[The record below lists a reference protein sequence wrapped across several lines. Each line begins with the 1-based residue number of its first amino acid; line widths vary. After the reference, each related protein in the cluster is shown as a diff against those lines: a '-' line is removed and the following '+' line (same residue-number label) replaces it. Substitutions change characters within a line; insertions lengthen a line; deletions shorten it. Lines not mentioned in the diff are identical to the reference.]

1 MMLGI
6 APVMD
11 RVGYAAV
18 DFTTSTHMAVTA
30 RFHHEDPWERI
41 RLMAAAMPNTP
52 LSFLTTGM
60 RFISWERASDD
71 FMRLTFRLLV
81 RAGIRRFQ
89 AMDPMND
96 VDAVLKSAQ
105 TIVDEGV
112 DDVVAALVYTISPL
126 NDDAYY
132 AERAAR
138 FAASPAI
145 RKVYIK
151 DPGGLLTAERARTL
165 IPAVLARLGEKPLEL
180 HSHCTIGLAPFSYVA
195 AAELGVA
202 TVHTAAGPLGNGS
215 SQPTA
220 ERTVANFRALGHEV
234 DIDDAALAEMSAY
247 FETLA
252 RAEGLPCGTPSDF
265 DESYFHH
272 QIPGGMLTT
281 MKRQLAEI
289 RQLDRLPEV
298 FEETARVREELGFPI
313 MVTPF
318 SQVVGTQ
325 AVMNVLAGERYANVP
340 DEVMRYMLG
349 RFGSPP
355 GRVDETVRDRVLSR
369 PRAKELADE
378 PSMPDVAELRRRIG
392 THLSDEEFVLR
403 AVMPAAQID
412 AMIAAG
418 PARRSYEPSVRPIL
432 ALLRELAKRPDV
444 GFARVEKPDFT
455 LELRRNP

>member
-1 MMLGI
+1 
-6 APVMD
+6 
-11 RVGYAAV
+11 
-18 DFTTSTHMAVTA
+18 
-30 RFHHEDPWERI
+30 
-41 RLMAAAMPNTP
+41 
-52 LSFLTTGM
+52 
-60 RFISWERASDD
+60 
-71 FMRLTFRLLV
+71 
-81 RAGIRRFQ
+81 
-89 AMDPMND
+89 MDPMND
-96 VDAVLKSAQ
+96 VDAVLKVAQ

-165 IPAVLARLGEKPLEL
+165 VPAVLARLGGKPLEL

-195 AAELGVA
+195 AAGLGVS

-247 FETLA
+247 FEALA
-252 RAEGLPCGTPSDF
+252 AAEGLPCGTPSDF

-281 MKRQLAEI
+281 MKRQLTEI

-418 PARRSYEPSVRPIL
+418 PARRTYEPSARPIL

-444 GFARVEKPDFT
+444 GFARVEKPDFM
-455 LELRRNP
+455 LELRRNA